1 MVISFEAGETGLMV
15 RGDPVSLREA
25 IANIIS
31 NALRHGAISQ
41 LDVRLRRMGA
51 RVWVEVE
58 DDGPGIAPENWE
70 QMARRFNAASP
81 KAGAASGLGF
91 AIAAEV
97 AAAHDGIIRFREKGE
112 TGFTVIL
119 DLPSAGENGR

>member
-1 MVISFEAGETGLMV
+1 MRFS
-15 RGDPVSLREA
+15 
-25 IANIIS
+25 
-31 NALRHGAISQ
+31 HGAISR
-41 LDVRLRRMGA
+41 LDVRVRRVDG
-51 RVWVEVE
+51 RICVEVE
-58 DDGPGIAPENWE
+58 DDGPGIAPKNWD